1 MGFLWISGCCWLEH
15 GWIMTFHIFRRII
28 PTDELIFFRGIET
41 TNQILLAK
49 NMDFLSEKSRI
60 WSVKSV
66 ALSRDCFDGL
76 CQRKPWILPWV
87 FPWGWWSTSGFFS
100 IWDTSKTWF
109 RNIYIYMYKYTYMY
123 ICIILMCI
131 YPYTYIEVYIHSCF
145 FPSFQMIG
153 NPSHDKSMDGPRPPR
168 MVDVSSDPSN
178 Y

>member
-1 MGFLWISGCCWLEH
+1 MKKVGFEVSKVW
-15 GWIMTFHIFRRII
+15 
-28 PTDELIFFRGIET
+28 
-41 TNQILLAK
+41 
-49 NMDFLSEKSRI
+49 
-60 WSVKSV
+60 
-66 ALSRDCFDGL
+66 L
-76 CQRKPWILPWV
+76 CQGTVLTDFVNGNRGSYHEFFHEDDDQHQDFSAYEILQRLD
-87 FPWGWWSTSGFFS
+87 SA
-100 IWDTSKTWF
+100 
-109 RNIYIYMYKYTYMY
+109 IYIYMYKYTYMY